1 MKSRNKKI
9 QIGVLTILLILF
21 AFCLNAQKIDST
33 AKGVIRYTQIVD
45 LPQENY
51 KNGISILLFNS
62 DISEFIQTGAPS
74 ETKLQEL
81 MDGNLASISGDPKG
95 FPIFKNH
102 RNNEIT
108 YRTQCFNRD
117 WGKYCLVKD
126 TLNTVIWEI
135 DPSAKKRFGIYE
147 CLKAEGRFRGRDY
160 EVWFAPEIPIPSGPF
175 KLGGL
180 PGLILEAKSKDGLVQ
195 FLFHSL
201 EISEDYKKTIS
212 YPEGFDTKYDFSTYN
227 TANFNSA
234 TESARS
240 IVAESGGSFTI
251 SKPIGEL
258 IEYW

>member
-1 MKSRNKKI
+1 MKLFYTLLFISGIYAFCTPPLAAQIADSIAIGVVRYI
-9 QIGVLTILLILF
+9 QIADLT
-21 AFCLNAQKIDST
+21 
-33 AKGVIRYTQIVD
+33 
-45 LPQENY
+45 QERE
-51 KNGISILLFNS
+51 KNGISVLLFNAT
-62 DISEFIQTGAPS
+62 ISAYIQTGAPA
-74 ETKLQEL
+74 ETKVNEIQ
-81 MDGNLASISGDPKG
+81 DGTLVSTPGDPKG

-126 TLNTVIWEI
+126 TLNTVKWEI

-227 TANFNSA
+227 TANFNST
-234 TESARS
+234 TEIARRV
-240 IVAESGGSFTI
+240 VAERGGSFTV